1 VRKLLAALSGV
12 LIVVVAPPLGF
23 GWGREGHEVVALMAE
38 QNMTNAALERAKAI
52 LGGASLEEVASCADE
67 YRRNHR
73 ETGLWH
79 YINIPLTDSK
89 IDMARECPN
98 AQCVIAQTEHFL
110 PVLKDSKA
118 DPATKA

>member
-1 VRKLLAALSGV
+1 VRESTKQTNTIEICLQTLDLRMGLRVAKLTSFPAASKTSAGQ
-12 LIVVVAPPLGF
+12 
-23 GWGREGHEVVALMAE
+23 E
-38 QNMTNAALERAKAI
+38 QHNI
-52 LGGASLEEVASCADE
+52 D
-67 YRRNHR
+67 
-73 ETGLWH
+73 
-79 YINIPLTDSK
+79 IPLTDSK